1 MSRTLRRPMFRGGRV
16 SAYGTGIAAPL
27 VPGYKGGGQIGG
39 GIIAGLPHADGR
51 YGFQNPEL
59 FNVDDLVAKTQTGG
73 ELIEENVPA
82 STWENVVELEK
93 FGGVPKYDEDFLG
106 GKFDSFVKGVE
117 RRVELGEDEAF
128 QTDVDL
134 GMQLQPPVDPEDAAF
149 WKIYKEDP
157 EQAYK
162 YWKENISTWGTKQK
176 EQMEHAA
183 DIGADIDYGITAS
196 ETEIPELTADQIE
209 INRLNKII
217 ADKTEEPTEVD
228 AKAMVAENKALFA
241 DLLGLDKARGE
252 DITSMLLG
260 FAGSK
265 GDTTMEKFQDF
276 AAKEAVR
283 PGRRQKLEDAAG
295 TLAIQDYVA
304 GKRSKEQISQLKA
317 IEDYKAKLKLETV
330 MPQETD
336 TIEEVAF
343 KLNSAGLNYS
353 SAKGLKMII
362 GIKDKT
368 PMGDNVVTIDGIKI
382 EDLEKGRS
390 DKILKKLKTGYNIID
405 DDGVKR
411 IIKYDGSGTVGGVDV
426 YTISEFWNLKS

>member
-39 GIIAGLPHADGR
+39 GIIHGLPHADGR
-51 YGFQNPEL
+51 YGFQNPIIPEL
-59 FNVDDLVAKTQTGG
+59 ITGG
-73 ELIEENVPA
+73 DILKENVQTFTVPT
-82 STWENVVELEK
+82 SNFEELTKIKEFEKGTIYDEEYLRNQFDKFVHKNKTNVET
-93 FGGVPKYDEDFLG
+93 GGVSEMDLETGQQMPTPISSKEGAFYDLYQADPEAAYEQW
-106 GKFDSFVKGVE
+106 KSGV
-117 RRVELGEDEAF
+117 VTGED
-128 QTDVDL
+128 
-134 GMQLQPPVDPEDAAF
+134 
-149 WKIYKEDP
+149 
-157 EQAYK
+157 
-162 YWKENISTWGTKQK
+162 WGAKQK
-176 EQMEHAA
+176 EQIEIAGKAGH
-183 DIGADIDYGITAS
+183 DLGIDTDLVP
-196 ETEIPELTADQIE
+196 TELTAEQIE

-304 GKRSKEQISQLKA
+304 GKRSKEK
-317 IEDYKAKLKLETV
+317 IEEFKKGKDYEYKLKLSTV

-336 TIEEVAF
+336 TLEEVAF
-343 KLNSAGLNYS
+343 KLNSAGLSYS